1 MAPYMP
7 ARVANV
13 WFIET
18 RCLEHL
24 RDQNGGWCPKGLHDS
39 VGQYLG
45 IEPKRGSQKRAIA
58 AAAYLWCD
66 RARYSV
72 RGFSRLRR
80 CTSFVNT
87 YIRRSCSGPA
97 SSGRLLPYSDFQWTH
112 QTTLFSSWMMTVG
125 SATRSSSLSRASI
138 CTRSRSDPLQSTW
151 PTRNRTCRRAWFWT
165 CTFRTSVDWT
175 CKARSRLT
183 IIRRSYSSPV
193 TETFPLRCGRSRQEL
208 WTFSLS
214 HSRRRT

>member
-1 MAPYMP
+1 MMAPWMP

-24 RDQNGGWCPKGLHDS
+24 REQNGGWCPKGLHDS

-58 AAAYLWCD
+58 AAAYLWFD

-72 RGFSRLRR
+72 RRISTLRR
-80 CTSFVNT
+80 CASFVNT

-112 QTTLFSSWMMTVG
+112 QTTLFSSWMMIVG
-125 SATRSSSLSRASI
+125 SATRSSSLLSSFDMHAVTFGSAAEYMAYPKPDVPSCLVLDVDLPDI
-138 CTRSRSDPLQSTW
+138 NGLDLQSQIA
-151 PTRNRTCRRAWFWT
+151 PGDHPHDRIHHR
-165 CTFRTSVDWT
+165 
-175 CKARSRLT
+175 
-183 IIRRSYSSPV
+183 
-193 TETFPLRCGRSRQEL
+193 
-208 WTFSLS
+208 
-214 HSRRRT
+214 